1 MCSLSEF
8 TANKLIQT
16 NPEDFIQQNKT
27 TLTRV
32 YPNTCRVDSS
42 NYNPQ
47 DFWNVG
53 CQMGKCWGDSVV
65 PLATVL
71 YSFFLHTTP
80 CTFRIVFFFI
90 FK

>member
-1 MCSLSEF
+1 MCSLSEY

-16 NPEDFIQQNKT
+16 CPEDFIQQNKA

-32 YPNTCRVDSS
+32 YPNTSRVDSS

-53 CQMGKCWGDSVV
+53 CQMGKWQ
-65 PLATVL
+65 TK
-71 YSFFLHTTP
+71 
-80 CTFRIVFFFI
+80 RIGGRGPRKKSTNALRRLRV
-90 FK
+90 

>member
-1 MCSLSEF
+1 MCSLSEY

-16 NPEDFIQQNKT
+16 SPEDFIQQNKT

-32 YPNTCRVDSS
+32 YPNTSRVDSS

-53 CQMGKCWGDSVV
+53 CQMGKWEPKRNDNRFPLQGLGQTRPVGWACSGGDV
-65 PLATVL
+65 
-71 YSFFLHTTP
+71 
-80 CTFRIVFFFI
+80 
-90 FK
+90 